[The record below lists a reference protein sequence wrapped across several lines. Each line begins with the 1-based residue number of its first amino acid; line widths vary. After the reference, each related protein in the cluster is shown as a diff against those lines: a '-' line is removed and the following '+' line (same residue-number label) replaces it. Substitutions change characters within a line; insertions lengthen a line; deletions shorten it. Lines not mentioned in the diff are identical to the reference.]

1 MREVY
6 EESAVMPRTQMG
18 PRLHETSRNIAQTVP
33 VPDEHP
39 AEPRDGLPL
48 QPGRQDGRLDLDR
61 LAEEETIRLVYKL
74 FVTPDEAKRRVVLF
88 AGIERDN
95 GCAAIC
101 ARAGRTLAA
110 LQPGLVCLVDANLRS
125 PSLHELVGT
134 DNRNGLATASS
145 SMQTSLTAFARPL
158 DGTTTTNLWVLP
170 AGSSE
175 SDPATLL
182 TPARLTPRL
191 RELCGRF
198 DRILINAPPADSH
211 VESLALGRVVDGVVL
226 VVSANATRR
235 DAVQRVKSRLDDLRV
250 PVLGLVLNDR
260 TFPIPEALYR
270 LV

>member
-1 MREVY
+1 MSEVY
-6 EESAVMPRTQMG
+6 ERSPWLARTQAA
-18 PRLHETSRNIAQTVP
+18 PRLDEASRHIAETVTLPYEDQVQRRNRLLRQV
-33 VPDEHP
+33 
-39 AEPRDGLPL
+39 
-48 QPGRQDGRLDLDR
+48 GRQVGGLDLER
-61 LAEEETIRLVYKL
+61 LADEETIRLVYKL
-74 FVTPDEAKRRVVLF
+74 FITPDDGKRQVVLF

-101 ARAGRTLAA
+101 ARAGRKLAA

-134 DNRNGLATASS
+134 DNRNGLATADGSVQPS
-145 SMQTSLTAFARPL
+145 VTAFARPV
-158 DGTTTTNLWVLP
+158 DATSTNNLWVLP
-170 AGSSE
+170 SGSSE

-182 TPARLTPRL
+182 TPARLKPRL
-191 RELCGRF
+191 RALCGRF
-198 DRILINAPPADSH
+198 DFILISAPPADLH
-211 VESLALGRVVDGVVL
+211 AESLALGQVVDGVVL

-235 DAVQRVKSRLDDLRV
+235 DAVHRVTSRLEDLHV

>member
-18 PRLHETSRNIAQTVP
+18 PQPQETSRTIAQTVP

-39 AEPRDGLPL
+39 AGPRDGLPL
-48 QPGRQDGRLDLDR
+48 QPGRQDDRLDLER

-95 GCAAIC
+95 GSAAIC
-101 ARAGRTLAA
+101 ARAGRTLVA
-110 LQPGLVCLVDANLRS
+110 LQSDLVCLVDANLRS

-134 DNRNGLATASS
+134 DNRNGLVTADGSA
-145 SMQTSLTAFARPL
+145 QTSVVAFARPL
-158 DGTTTTNLWVLP
+158 DASMTNNLWVLP
-170 AGSSE
+170 SGSSE
-175 SDPATLL
+175 SARETRL
-182 TPARLTPRL
+182 TPTRLKPRL

-198 DRILINAPPADSH
+198 DRILINAPPADLYP
-211 VESLALGRVVDGVVL
+211 ESLALGQIVDGVVL
-226 VVSANATRR
+226 VVSANVTRR
-235 DAVQRVKSRLDDLRV
+235 DAVQRAKLRLDYLRI